1 MEDLAHN
8 QTPPTTSGIALHDLA
23 CDRGGRRV
31 FTGVQADLSPGD
43 ALVVRGTNGSGKS
56 SLLRVLAG
64 YIPAGDGS
72 ITWNGINVRDD
83 IGLYQSCL
91 HYVGH
96 LDGVKPVL
104 SVRENI
110 ALWSLLMGDPMD
122 VDAALAH
129 FGLRKLADLPAKY
142 LSAGQ
147 KRRLN
152 LARLGASRRPLW
164 LLDEPAV
171 SLDAQ
176 SVAQLESLIADHR
189 RAGGIAIVATHNDLN
204 IEDAT
209 LLSLGKQGFE
219 SQERES

>member
-1 MEDLAHN
+1 MEDLADN
-8 QTPPTTSGIALHDLA
+8 TKTPITPGIALHALA

-31 FTGVQADLSPGD
+31 FEGVQAALSPGD

-64 YIPAGDGS
+64 YIPAGDGT
-72 ITWNGINVRDD
+72 IAWNGADIRDD
-83 IGLYQSCL
+83 IGLYQSRL

-110 ALWSLLMGDPMD
+110 ALWSVLMGDSMD
-122 VDAALAH
+122 IDAALSH
-129 FGLRKLADLPAKY
+129 FGLAKLADLPAKY

-176 SVAQLESLIADHR
+176 SVAQLEALIADHR
-189 RAGGIAIVATHNDLN
+189 RAGGIAIIATHNDLN
-204 IEDAT
+204 IEGAT
-209 LLSLGKQGFE
+209 VLRLGKKGPQKG
-219 SQERES
+219 SQT